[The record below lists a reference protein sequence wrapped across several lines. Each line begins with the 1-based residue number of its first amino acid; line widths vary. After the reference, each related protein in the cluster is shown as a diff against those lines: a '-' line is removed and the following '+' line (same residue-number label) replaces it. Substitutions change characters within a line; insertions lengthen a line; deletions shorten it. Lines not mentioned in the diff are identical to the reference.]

1 MTMRDM
7 KPILEREPN
16 RKALASAINA
26 HAGAR
31 RDLQVAEQA
40 AEVASDHLWK
50 AQAGLDRL
58 RDAGAAQSGSMAEK
72 FIGSVASGTPC
83 DTAVLERSSIDARE
97 QITAAETDIQI
108 WQATLEECKQAV
120 FEKGLAAADAKDNV
134 AKAAREVIANS
145 ETVTRLSDE
154 LANLQADIVSRR
166 SVLRF
171 IWGKALNGELDRSLS
186 EKVERLLWQDLMGM
200 EPTPASVAW
209 AAAFDALMTDSD
221 SELPTEF
228 EEAAS

>member
-7 KPILEREPN
+7 KPILERKPN

-40 AEVASDHLWK
+40 AELASDHLWK

-58 RDAGAAQSGSMAEK
+58 RDAGAAQSGSRAEK
-72 FIGSVASGTPC
+72 FIASVASGTPC
-83 DTAVLERSSIDARE
+83 DTAVLERSSIDARA

-120 FEKGLAAADAKDNV
+120 FEKGLAAADAKERV
-134 AKAAREVIANS
+134 EKAARAVVCNS
-145 ETVTRLSDE
+145 ETVPRLLDE
-154 LANLQADIVSRR
+154 LEVLQSDLINKF

-171 IWGKALNGELDRSLS
+171 VSRQNRNGELPALLAER
-186 EKVERLLWQDLMGM
+186 VERVLLRDLAGL
-200 EPTPASVAW
+200 EPTPASAAW
-209 AAAFDALMTDSD
+209 AAAFDALMTDFD
-221 SELPTEF
+221 AALPTEI
-228 EEAAS
+228 ARAV

>member
-1 MTMRDM
+1 M
-7 KPILEREPN
+7 
-16 RKALASAINA
+16 
-26 HAGAR
+26 
-31 RDLQVAEQA
+31 
-40 AEVASDHLWK
+40 
-50 AQAGLDRL
+50 
-58 RDAGAAQSGSMAEK
+58 
-72 FIGSVASGTPC
+72 
-83 DTAVLERSSIDARE
+83 
-97 QITAAETDIQI
+97 
-108 WQATLEECKQAV
+108 EECKQAV

-200 EPTPASVAW
+200 EPTPASAAW

-228 EEAAS
+228 EDAAS